1 MQDRRAGVP
10 TGEVGA
16 TPRPLEP
23 QPPLPRRQWRRP
35 AAYWLLALAVVLA
48 LITAVLAVRLG
59 YRLADAG
66 RDDSDFATRDPV
78 FVLLIGATSVGLFRL
93 AERLG
98 DF

>member
-1 MQDRRAGVP
+1 MSD
-10 TGEVGA
+10 GA
-16 TPRPLEP
+16 TAPTRPLEP
-23 QPPLPRRQWRRP
+23 QPVLPRRQWRRP
-35 AAYWLLALAVVLA
+35 AAYWLLGLAVVCA

-66 RDDSDFATRDPV
+66 RDEGDFATRDPV
-78 FVLLIGATSVGLFRL
+78 LVLVIGAASVALFRV